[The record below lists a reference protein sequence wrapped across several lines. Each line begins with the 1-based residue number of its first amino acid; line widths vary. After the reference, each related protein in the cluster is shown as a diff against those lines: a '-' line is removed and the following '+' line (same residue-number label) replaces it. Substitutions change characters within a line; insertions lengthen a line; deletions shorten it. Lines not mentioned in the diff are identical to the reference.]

1 MNLKIINIYEFLN
14 CVHDCV
20 YDVFSIEPRNFVL
33 VGEAE
38 LAAGR
43 SALIYDPTT
52 DRLSEFPCPRFN
64 KRLHVHDQ
72 RELDGNHNDDRD
84 MDESM
89 RKRVFCS
96 SVDALAAWYLDRSI
110 FGNRRVEIIST
121 LHDWLPSSAYNQV
134 SVRINKRRCYVDS
147 YFEPSFCIK
156 LFQLNNIKLVYNYF
170 KSNIVSYI
178 VYDEKSN
185 VEIMVRYRSRS
196 RSRSPGARRRRPG
209 RPRSRSRSRSR
220 SPSQRYRRRSSS
232 RSRSR
237 SRSRA

>member
-1 MNLKIINIYEFLN
+1 MYLKIINIYEFLN

-33 VGEAE
+33 VSEAE

-43 SALIYDPTT
+43 SALVYDPAT
-52 DRLSEFPCPRFN
+52 DRLSEFPCSRFN
-64 KRLHVHDQ
+64 KQLHVHDPS
-72 RELDGNHNDDRD
+72 ELGDNEA
-84 MDESM
+84 DEGS

-134 SVRINKRRCYVDS
+134 SVRIDKRQDRVNS

-156 LFQLNNIKLVYNYF
+156 LFQLNDIKLVYNYF

-185 VEIMVRYRSRS
+185 VEIMVRARSRS

-220 SPSQRYRRRSSS
+220 SPSQRYRRRSGS

-237 SRSRA
+237 SRSRS